1 MKLSE
6 IKAYAGISDENIK
19 LNFDINYGIIN
30 VTTID
35 RKGGEV
41 MGIYLNP
48 GNGLFSEAVNSD
60 IYVDKSM
67 LIDLTNKCLRKTNKH
82 ICISR
87 PRRFGKSMAA
97 NMLAAYYSRGCD
109 SRDLFKD
116 LKITETENF
125 EKYLNKYNVLKF
137 DVRGF
142 ASKASGGKEM
152 TEKLIKSLKRDL
164 LKVYGNM
171 DFPEDYSLE
180 EMLGEIYDEHRVPF
194 VFIIDEWDC
203 AFRVFKND
211 TEGQKYY
218 LDFLRDLLKDK
229 EYVALDYATGIFPVK
244 KYGEHSALNMYHE
257 YTMTSQKRFAE
268 YTGFTDK
275 EVQMLCGEDTDMLEE
290 LKRWYDGYKVD
301 NNEIYNP
308 NSVVQAITEKSFDN
322 YWTKTETFEALKDY
336 IQLDMD
342 GLRDSVIKMISGER
356 IHVNTEKF
364 QNDMTSFKSADD
376 VLTLLIHLGYL
387 TYDRNTS
394 EAWIPN
400 KEVRQEFINCIEDG
414 GWEEVMYSIRK
425 SDDLLKATL
434 SLDERKVADI
444 VEEIHRQN
452 SSVIAYNNELS
463 LSVTLSLAYYSARK
477 QYEIIREFPSG
488 DGFADLAFIPRK
500 GMNVPAM
507 VIELK
512 YDKTAEGAISQIK
525 NKNYTEKLKAFSGEL
540 LLVGINY
547 DKENKMHECLIE
559 KIIK

>member
-1 MKLSE
+1 
-6 IKAYAGISDENIK
+6 
-19 LNFDINYGIIN
+19 
-30 VTTID
+30 
-35 RKGGEV
+35 

-48 GNGLFSEAVNSD
+48 GNDLFRQAVKSK

-67 LIDLTNKCLRKTNKH
+67 LIDVINSVIDTSDKH

-97 NMLAAYYSRGCD
+97 NMLSAYYSRGCD

-116 LKITETENF
+116 LKIKETENF
-125 EKYLNKYNVLKF
+125 EKHLNKYNVLKF

-171 DFPEDYSLE
+171 DFPEDFSLE

-218 LDFLRDLLKDK
+218 LDFLRDLLKEK

-268 YTGFTDK
+268 YTGFTEK
-275 EVQMLCGEDTDMLEE
+275 EVQMLCGDDTDMLEE

-308 NSVVQAITEKSFDN
+308 NSVVQAITEKTFDN
-322 YWTKTETFEALKDY
+322 YWTKTETFEALKEY

-342 GLRDSVIKMISGER
+342 GLRNSVIKMISGER

-387 TYDRNTS
+387 TYDRATG
-394 EAWIPN
+394 ETWIPN
-400 KEVRQEFINCIEDG
+400 REVAQEFINCIEDG
-414 GWEEVMYSIRK
+414 GWEEVMNSIRK
-425 SDDLLKATL
+425 SDNLLKATL
-434 SLDERKVADI
+434 DLDEKKVADI

-452 SSVIAYNNELS
+452 TSVIAYNNELS

-547 DKENKMHECLIE
+547 DKENRKHECRIE